1 MKSKEYLQEIRKMND
16 DINKKIMDLH
26 ELKIISKSIP
36 AINNGEKVQSSP
48 NFDKIGTLIAKIDEL
63 EREIDRMTDVFVDR
77 KNEAVDFI
85 MLLDRP
91 RDRDLIFRKYI
102 LFEKVIDFH
111 YFSPSIS
118 FSKIFIASSCSSCST
133 SYLLCLAHA
142 LYIFCFSIIFFK
154 SSPFIIDL
162 LH

>member
-1 MKSKEYLQEIRKMND
+1 MNSKEYLQEIRKMND

-26 ELKIISKSIP
+26 ELKIMSKSIP

-85 MLLDRP
+85 MLLDKP

-102 LFEKVIDFH
+102 LFEKNKK
-111 YFSPSIS
+111 IS
-118 FSKIFIASSCSSCST
+118 QDYGIKERAVKKANKI
-133 SYLLCLAHA
+133 A
-142 LYIFCFSIIFFK
+142 LERLDEKAQNIV
-154 SSPFIIDL
+154 
-162 LH
+162 

>member
-26 ELKIISKSIP
+26 ELKIMSKSIP

-63 EREIDRMTDVFVDR
+63 EREIDRMTDAFVDR

-102 LFEKVIDFH
+102 LFEKNKK
-111 YFSPSIS
+111 IS
-118 FSKIFIASSCSSCST
+118 QDYGIKERAVKKEHKI
-133 SYLLCLAHA
+133 A
-142 LYIFCFSIIFFK
+142 LERLDEKAQNIV
-154 SSPFIIDL
+154 
-162 LH
+162 

>member
-1 MKSKEYLQEIRKMND
+1 MKTKEYLQEIRKMND

-26 ELKIISKSIP
+26 ELKIMSKSIP

-102 LFEKVIDFH
+102 LFEKNKK
-111 YFSPSIS
+111 IS
-118 FSKIFIASSCSSCST
+118 QDYGIKERAVKKAHKIELERLDEKAQNIV
-133 SYLLCLAHA
+133 
-142 LYIFCFSIIFFK
+142 
-154 SSPFIIDL
+154 
-162 LH
+162 

>member
-1 MKSKEYLQEIRKMND
+1 MNSKEYLQEIRKMND

-26 ELKIISKSIP
+26 ELKIMSKSIP

-48 NFDKIGTLIAKIDEL
+48 NFDKIGKLIAKIDEL

-85 MLLDRP
+85 MLLDKP

-102 LFEKVIDFH
+102 LFEKNKK
-111 YFSPSIS
+111 IS
-118 FSKIFIASSCSSCST
+118 QDYGIKERAVKKAHKI
-133 SYLLCLAHA
+133 A
-142 LYIFCFSIIFFK
+142 LGRLDEKAQNIV
-154 SSPFIIDL
+154 
-162 LH
+162 